1 MRRIA
6 FVPAC
11 CLTFFAV
18 SACTETLQETGSAVQ
33 GEVVL
38 DLSAQKWTRPVVK
51 SQQARTELDN
61 SVSPDDFTVE
71 IFRTDGTD
79 GDVRIFRESYADVK
93 GQSIGLNGGR
103 FRLYAYYG
111 DPDAAGFDA
120 WYYAAEQDFS
130 ITAEQRHVSL
140 SAVAKL
146 SNVAVAVE
154 FGENIAADYPD
165 AYAEVSC
172 GEDAL
177 LTFSQ
182 EETRVGYMPAGK
194 LTVRVYATVD
204 GELRYFEYRPA
215 DGDDVYEPNDF
226 VTFRLDTAPG
236 ESSVS
241 LSVSIDRETE
251 LIEKAVEIPASML
264 PQEAPVI
271 NVSGFTGGT
280 GLEIVEASAV
290 PEQLRA
296 DIVAGAGIAHCYLDI
311 ESGYLQKALGKP
323 EASFRIDLASVD
335 GADAEILK
343 ANGFRWMRSMSGQR
357 LAYVDFT
364 GVARILAGR
373 VYDAGNPFSA
383 SISITVEDMLPE
395 PQTAVSDAYS
405 ISEAAP
411 EFSFSAVS
419 TDAWARSIRGM
430 EISYAKGNPD
440 VLKLQYRPAAGG
452 EWADAVL
459 SSDNGSVLSFDNITG
474 LTPST
479 EYELRAIYNGNEA
492 TAVTA
497 RLTTEEAAQ
506 VGNSGFEEWTKET
519 FEYQKKVIFNV
530 GTGKVDWWKPWSDAS
545 SAWWTVNSK
554 VSMPS
559 ESTPAYD
566 KFKCLPTVS
575 YSTTNKF
582 SGNSSAQIMTINIGS
597 GNSLSSW
604 GGTSGDWFVGELYIG
619 TSDDF
624 VSPATTG
631 HSFGSRPD
639 KFTFYHQYWRYA
651 DGETWEAEV
660 SLSSSD
666 GTVIATGSATG
677 GAMDTWKL
685 IEIPLVYSVFDKTAS
700 SIYIRFKSSSDG
712 STHSCSAGGSWH
724 EMGGVVPEEKDE
736 NRIKA
741 SAVFRIDNLQL
752 IYE

>member
-11 CLTFFAV
+11 CLTFFFFF
-18 SACTETLQETGSAVQ
+18 SCTETLQETGSAVQ

-111 DPDAAGFDA
+111 DPDATGFDA

-177 LTFSQ
+177 LTFGQ
-182 EETRVGYMPAGK
+182 DETRVGYIPAGK

-241 LSVSIDRETE
+241 LGVSIDRETE
-251 LIEKAVEIPASML
+251 LIEKNVELPASML

-364 GVARILAGR
+364 GVARMLAGR

-430 EISYAKGNPD
+430 EIGYAKGNPD
-440 VLKLQYRPAAGG
+440 VLKLQYRPASGG
-452 EWADAVL
+452 EWTDASL
-459 SSDNGSVLSFDNITG
+459 SSDSGSALSFSNITG

-506 VGNSGFEEWTKET
+506 VGNSGFEEWYEWEYYVNNSNLFGIGDDVYQTNYAPYSENGDKWWDSNNSITTPSDRTNTGASYKSFPMVTYTEGHNGGKAAQIMAIAVNDANTYFSSLSDAVPGEIFIGTYNGDRKHVFPSRPSKFAFWYKYTPRFDKNNSTDTFRAHITLMNNGNIIGEST
-519 FEYQKKVIFNV
+519 FEYTASANVDDWTYVETDIDYSVIDQKATDIYIQFLQSV
-530 GTGKVDWWKPWSDAS
+530 S
-545 SAWWTVNSK
+545 SA
-554 VSMPS
+554 
-559 ESTPAYD
+559 
-566 KFKCLPTVS
+566 PTYTMNVAI
-575 YSTTNKF
+575 T
-582 SGNSSAQIMTINIGS
+582 
-597 GNSLSSW
+597 
-604 GGTSGDWFVGELYIG
+604 
-619 TSDDF
+619 
-624 VSPATTG
+624 
-631 HSFGSRPD
+631 
-639 KFTFYHQYWRYA
+639 YA
-651 DGETWEAEV
+651 G
-660 SLSSSD
+660 
-666 GTVIATGSATG
+666 
-677 GAMDTWKL
+677 
-685 IEIPLVYSVFDKTAS
+685 KTANV
-700 SIYIRFKSSSDG
+700 
-712 STHSCSAGGSWH
+712 HGGSILC
-724 EMGGVVPEEKDE
+724 VD
-736 NRIKA
+736 
-741 SAVFRIDNLQL
+741 DLQL

>member
-18 SACTETLQETGSAVQ
+18 SACTETLQETGAGVQ
-33 GEVVL
+33 GEVLL
-38 DLSAQKWTRPVVK
+38 DLTAEQRIRPVSK
-51 SQQARTELDN
+51 SQTDGSVIDN

-71 IFRTDGTD
+71 IFRTDSPD
-79 GDVRIFRESYADVK
+79 GDVRIFRESYADIK
-93 GQSIGLNGGR
+93 GQPIGLNGGR

-111 DPDAAGFDA
+111 DPDTAGFDA

-172 GEDAL
+172 GENAL

-271 NVSGFTGGT
+271 NVSGFEGGT
-280 GLEIVEASAV
+280 SLEVAEAAV
-290 PEQLRA
+290 LPEQVRA
-296 DIVAGAGIAHCYLDI
+296 DITAGAGIAHCYLDI
-311 ESGYLQKALGKP
+311 ESEYLQKALGRS
-323 EASFRIDLASVD
+323 ETSFRIDLASVD
-335 GADAEILK
+335 GADAEVLR

-364 GVARILAGR
+364 GVARMLAGR

-440 VLKLQYRPAAGG
+440 VLKLQYRPVSGG
-452 EWADAVL
+452 EWSDAAL

-479 EYELRAIYNGNEA
+479 EYELRAIYNGNGN

-497 RLTTEEAAQ
+497 VLTTEEAAQ
-506 VGNSGFEEWTKET
+506 VGNSGFEEWTDAIHEIDGWLST
-519 FEYQKKVIFNV
+519 DKVN
-530 GTGKVDWWKPWSDAS
+530 WYLPWKDAS
-545 SAWWTVNSK
+545 SAVWAVNSK
-554 VSMPS
+554 VSMPDS
-559 ESTPAYD
+559 YNAAYLSY
-566 KFKCLPTVS
+566 KCHPTVS
-575 YSTTNKF
+575 YLNTDAYEKTNY
-582 SGNSSAQIMTINIGS
+582 AQIVTVAVGAAASEASNGTSYYGELFIGS
-597 GNSLSSW
+597 A
-604 GGTSGDWFVGELYIG
+604 T
-619 TSDDF
+619 DDGKYE
-624 VSPATTG
+624 TTG
-631 HSFGSRPD
+631 TTFHSRPD
-639 KFTFYHQYWRYA
+639 KLAFYYKYSSYENEQFYVH
-651 DGETWEAEV
+651 AEV
-660 SLSSSD
+660 RKSD
-666 GTVIATGSATG
+666 GTVIATAHTDAGPASDGWTRYEMPFTYSDSTSESA
-677 GAMDTWKL
+677 
-685 IEIPLVYSVFDKTAS
+685 
-700 SIYIRFKSSSDG
+700 SIFIAFRSTSSS
-712 STHSCSAGGSWH
+712 SPKVRKMTIQEIGGSYTIH
-724 EMGGVVPEEKDE
+724 GGSILCVD
-736 NRIKA
+736 
-741 SAVFRIDNLQL
+741 DLQL

>member
-177 LTFSQ
+177 LTFGQ
-182 EETRVGYMPAGK
+182 DETRVGYIPAGK

-241 LSVSIDRETE
+241 LGVSIDRETE
-251 LIEKAVEIPASML
+251 LIEKNVELPASML

-364 GVARILAGR
+364 GVARMLAGR

-440 VLKLQYRPAAGG
+440 VLKLQYRPVSGG
-452 EWADAVL
+452 EWSDAAL

-479 EYELRAIYNGNEA
+479 EYELRAIYNGNGN

-497 RLTTEEAAQ
+497 VLTTEEAAQ
-506 VGNSGFEEWTKET
+506 VGNSGFEEWTVKE
-519 FEYQKKVIFNV
+519 FEFRYKFGLINKTHNI
-530 GTGKVDWWKPWSDAS
+530 DWYHPWSSEETDI
-545 SAWWTVNSK
+545 WWAVNSRAA
-554 VSMPS
+554 MPA
-559 ESTPAYD
+559 STAVISANWNWVR
-566 KFKCLPTVS
+566 FPTVAYTNS
-575 YSTTNKF
+575 PYSGKF
-582 SGNSSAQIMTINIGS
+582 AAM
-597 GNSLSSW
+597 
-604 GGTSGDWFVGELYIG
+604 LYAVEA
-619 TSDDF
+619 DDF
-624 VSPATTG
+624 VTETINGDRFPGELFIGSANDRGG
-631 HSFGSRPD
+631 HASEGHAFASRPD
-639 KFTFYHQYWRYA
+639 RLEFMYKYESVDNETYGVDVKLYA
-651 DGETWEAEV
+651 EDGVEIA
-660 SLSSSD
+660 SG
-666 GTVIATGSATG
+666 GTVTGTASASWT
-677 GAMDTWKL
+677 
-685 IEIPLVYSVFDKTAS
+685 EFSIPLTYSDSAKKATE
-700 SIYIRFKSSSDG
+700 IYISFKSTTSSEPAVNKNKTVQISSEDG
-712 STHSCSAGGSWH
+712 STVKEYTGNFGSTLY
-724 EMGGVVPEEKDE
+724 VDD
-736 NRIKA
+736 IK
-741 SAVFRIDNLQL
+741 L

>member
-18 SACTETLQETGSAVQ
+18 SACTETLQETGAGVQ
-33 GEVVL
+33 GEVLL
-38 DLSAQKWTRPVVK
+38 DLTAEQRIRPVVK

-172 GEDAL
+172 GENAL
-177 LTFSQ
+177 LTFGQ
-182 EETRVGYMPAGK
+182 DETRVGYIPAGK

-204 GELRYFEYRPA
+204 GELRYFEYRSV

-241 LSVSIDRETE
+241 LGVSIDRETE
-251 LIEKAVEIPASML
+251 LIEKNVELPASML
-264 PQEAPVI
+264 PQETPEI

-364 GVARILAGR
+364 GVARMLAGR

-440 VLKLQYRPAAGG
+440 VLKLQYRPVSGG
-452 EWADAVL
+452 EWSDAAL

-479 EYELRAIYNGNEA
+479 EYELRAIYNGNGN

-497 RLTTEEAAQ
+497 VLTTEEAAQ
-506 VGNSGFEEWTKET
+506 VGNSGFEEWTDAIHEIDGWLST
-519 FEYQKKVIFNV
+519 DKVN
-530 GTGKVDWWKPWSDAS
+530 WYLPWKDAS
-545 SAWWTVNSK
+545 SAVWAVNSK
-554 VSMPS
+554 VSMPDS
-559 ESTPAYD
+559 YNAAYLSY
-566 KFKCLPTVS
+566 KCHPTVS
-575 YSTTNKF
+575 YLNTDAYEKTNY
-582 SGNSSAQIMTINIGS
+582 AQIVTVAVGAAASEASNGTSYYGELFIGS
-597 GNSLSSW
+597 A
-604 GGTSGDWFVGELYIG
+604 T
-619 TSDDF
+619 DDGKYE
-624 VSPATTG
+624 TTG
-631 HSFGSRPD
+631 TTFHSRPD
-639 KFTFYHQYWRYA
+639 KLAFYYKYSSYENEQFYVH
-651 DGETWEAEV
+651 AEV
-660 SLSSSD
+660 RKSD
-666 GTVIATGSATG
+666 GTVIATAHTDAGPASDGWTRYEMPFTYSDSTSESA
-677 GAMDTWKL
+677 
-685 IEIPLVYSVFDKTAS
+685 
-700 SIYIRFKSSSDG
+700 SIFITFRSTSSS
-712 STHSCSAGGSWH
+712 SPKVRKMTIQEIGGSYTIH
-724 EMGGVVPEEKDE
+724 GGSILCVD
-736 NRIKA
+736 
-741 SAVFRIDNLQL
+741 DLQL

>member
-11 CLTFFAV
+11 CLSFFAV
-18 SACTETLQETGSAVQ
+18 SACTETLQETGAGVQ
-33 GEVVL
+33 GEVLL
-38 DLSAQKWTRPVVK
+38 DLTAEQRIRPVSK
-51 SQQARTELDN
+51 SQTDGSVIDK

-71 IFRTDGTD
+71 IFRTDSPD
-79 GDVRIFRESYADVK
+79 GDVRIFRESYADIK
-93 GQSIGLNGGR
+93 GQPIGLNGGR

-111 DPDAAGFDA
+111 EPDAAGFDA

-177 LTFSQ
+177 LTFGQ
-182 EETRVGYMPAGK
+182 DETRVGYIPAGK

-241 LSVSIDRETE
+241 LGVSIDRETE
-251 LIEKAVEIPASML
+251 LIEKNVELPASML

-364 GVARILAGR
+364 GVARMLAGR

-440 VLKLQYRPAAGG
+440 VLKLQYRPVSGG
-452 EWADAVL
+452 EWSDAAL

-479 EYELRAIYNGNEA
+479 EYELRAIYNGNGN

-497 RLTTEEAAQ
+497 VLTTEEAAQ
-506 VGNSGFEEWTKET
+506 VGNSGFEEWTDAIHEIDGWFST
-519 FEYQKKVIFNV
+519 DKVN
-530 GTGKVDWWKPWSDAS
+530 WYLPWKDAS
-545 SAWWTVNSK
+545 SAVWAVNSK
-554 VSMPS
+554 VSMPDS
-559 ESTPAYD
+559 YNAAYLSY
-566 KFKCLPTVS
+566 KCHPTVS
-575 YSTTNKF
+575 YLNTDAYEKTNY
-582 SGNSSAQIMTINIGS
+582 AQIVTVAVGAAASEASNGTSYYGELFIGS
-597 GNSLSSW
+597 A
-604 GGTSGDWFVGELYIG
+604 T
-619 TSDDF
+619 DDGKYE
-624 VSPATTG
+624 TTG
-631 HSFGSRPD
+631 TTFHSRPD
-639 KFTFYHQYWRYA
+639 KLAFYYKYSSYENEQFYVH
-651 DGETWEAEV
+651 AEV
-660 SLSSSD
+660 RKSD
-666 GTVIATGSATG
+666 GTVIATAHTDAGPASDGWTRYEMPFTYSDSTSESA
-677 GAMDTWKL
+677 
-685 IEIPLVYSVFDKTAS
+685 
-700 SIYIRFKSSSDG
+700 SIFITFRSTSSS
-712 STHSCSAGGSWH
+712 SPKVRKMTIQEIGGSYTIH
-724 EMGGVVPEEKDE
+724 GGSILCVD
-736 NRIKA
+736 
-741 SAVFRIDNLQL
+741 DLQL

>member
-1 MRRIA
+1 M
-6 FVPAC
+6 
-11 CLTFFAV
+11 
-18 SACTETLQETGSAVQ
+18 Q

-71 IFRTDGTD
+71 IFRTDGAD

-194 LTVRVYATVD
+194 FTVRVYATVD
-204 GELRYFEYRPA
+204 GELRYFEYRPV

-241 LSVSIDRETE
+241 LGVSIDRETE
-251 LIEKAVEIPASML
+251 LIEKNVELPASML
-264 PQEAPVI
+264 PQETPEI

-364 GVARILAGR
+364 GVARMLAGR

-452 EWADAVL
+452 EWTDASL
-459 SSDNGSVLSFDNITG
+459 SSDSGSALSFSNITG

-506 VGNSGFEEWTKET
+506 VGNSGFEEWTDAIHEIDGWFST
-519 FEYQKKVIFNV
+519 DKVN
-530 GTGKVDWWKPWSDAS
+530 WYLPWKDAS
-545 SAWWTVNSK
+545 SAVWAVNSK
-554 VSMPS
+554 VSMPDS
-559 ESTPAYD
+559 YNTAYLSY
-566 KFKCLPTVS
+566 KCHPTVS
-575 YSTTNKF
+575 YLNTDAYEKTNY
-582 SGNSSAQIMTINIGS
+582 AQIVTVAVGAAASEASNGTSYYGELFIGS
-597 GNSLSSW
+597 A
-604 GGTSGDWFVGELYIG
+604 T
-619 TSDDF
+619 DDGKYE
-624 VSPATTG
+624 TTG
-631 HSFGSRPD
+631 TTFHSRPD
-639 KFTFYHQYWRYA
+639 KLAFYYKYSSYEKEQFYVH
-651 DGETWEAEV
+651 AEV
-660 SLSSSD
+660 RKSD
-666 GTVIATGSATG
+666 GTVIATAHTDAGPASDGWTRYEMPFTYSDTTSESA
-677 GAMDTWKL
+677 
-685 IEIPLVYSVFDKTAS
+685 
-700 SIYIRFKSSSDG
+700 SIFIAFRSTSSS
-712 STHSCSAGGSWH
+712 SPKVRKMTIQEIGGSYTIH
-724 EMGGVVPEEKDE
+724 GGSILCVD
-736 NRIKA
+736 
-741 SAVFRIDNLQL
+741 DLQL

>member
-1 MRRIA
+1 MICGGSILNRFFMRRMK
-6 FVPAC
+6 FVLA
-11 CLTFFAV
+11 CLTMGAV
-18 SACTETLQETGSAVQ
+18 FACTETLQETGSAVQ

-51 SQQARTELDN
+51 SHQARTELDN

-177 LTFSQ
+177 LTFGQ
-182 EETRVGYMPAGK
+182 DETRVGYIPAGK

-204 GELRYFEYRPA
+204 GELRYFEYRPV

-241 LSVSIDRETE
+241 LGVSIDRETE
-251 LIEKAVEIPASML
+251 LIEKNVELPASML
-264 PQEAPVI
+264 PQETPEI
-271 NVSGFTGGT
+271 NVSGFTDGT

-290 PEQLRA
+290 PDQLRA

-364 GVARILAGR
+364 GVARMLAGR

-506 VGNSGFEEWTKET
+506 VGNSGFEEWTDAIHEIDGWFST
-519 FEYQKKVIFNV
+519 DKVN
-530 GTGKVDWWKPWSDAS
+530 WYLPWKDAS
-545 SAWWTVNSK
+545 SAVWAVNSK
-554 VSMPS
+554 VSMPDS
-559 ESTPAYD
+559 YNAAYLSY
-566 KFKCLPTVS
+566 KCHPTVS
-575 YSTTNKF
+575 YLNTDAYEKTNY
-582 SGNSSAQIMTINIGS
+582 AQIVTVAVGAAASEASNGTSYYGELFIGS
-597 GNSLSSW
+597 A
-604 GGTSGDWFVGELYIG
+604 T
-619 TSDDF
+619 DDGKYE
-624 VSPATTG
+624 TTG
-631 HSFGSRPD
+631 TTFHSRPD
-639 KFTFYHQYWRYA
+639 KLAFYYKYSSYENEQFYVH
-651 DGETWEAEV
+651 AEV
-660 SLSSSD
+660 RKSD
-666 GTVIATGSATG
+666 GTVIATAHTDAGPASDGWTRYEMPFTYSDSTSESA
-677 GAMDTWKL
+677 
-685 IEIPLVYSVFDKTAS
+685 
-700 SIYIRFKSSSDG
+700 SIFITFRSTSSS
-712 STHSCSAGGSWH
+712 SPKVRKMTIQEIGGSYTIH
-724 EMGGVVPEEKDE
+724 GGSILCVD
-736 NRIKA
+736 
-741 SAVFRIDNLQL
+741 DLQL

>member
-18 SACTETLQETGSAVQ
+18 SACTETLQETGAGVQ
-33 GEVVL
+33 GEVLL
-38 DLSAQKWTRPVVK
+38 DLTAEQRIRPVSK
-51 SQQARTELDN
+51 SQTDGSVIDN

-71 IFRTDGTD
+71 IFRTDSPD
-79 GDVRIFRESYADVK
+79 GDVRIFRESYADIK
-93 GQSIGLNGGR
+93 GQPIGLNGGR

-177 LTFSQ
+177 LTFGQ
-182 EETRVGYMPAGK
+182 DETRVGYIPAGK

-204 GELRYFEYRPA
+204 GELRYFEYRPV

-241 LSVSIDRETE
+241 LGVSIDRETE
-251 LIEKAVEIPASML
+251 LIEKNVELPASML

-280 GLEIVEASAV
+280 GFEIVEASAV

-364 GVARILAGR
+364 GVARMLAGR

-452 EWADAVL
+452 EWTDASL
-459 SSDNGSVLSFDNITG
+459 SSDSGSALSFSNITG

-506 VGNSGFEEWTKET
+506 VGNSGFEEWTDAIHEIDGWLST
-519 FEYQKKVIFNV
+519 DKVN
-530 GTGKVDWWKPWSDAS
+530 WYLPWKDAS
-545 SAWWTVNSK
+545 SAVWAVNSK
-554 VSMPS
+554 VSMPDS
-559 ESTPAYD
+559 YNAAYLSY
-566 KFKCLPTVS
+566 KCHPTVS
-575 YSTTNKF
+575 YLNTDAYEKTNY
-582 SGNSSAQIMTINIGS
+582 AQIVTVAVGAAASEASNGTSYYGELFIGS
-597 GNSLSSW
+597 A
-604 GGTSGDWFVGELYIG
+604 T
-619 TSDDF
+619 DDGKYE
-624 VSPATTG
+624 TTG
-631 HSFGSRPD
+631 TTFHSRPD
-639 KFTFYHQYWRYA
+639 KLAFYYKYSSYENEQFYVH
-651 DGETWEAEV
+651 AEV
-660 SLSSSD
+660 RKSD
-666 GTVIATGSATG
+666 GTVIATAHTDAGPASDGWTRYEMPFTYSDSTSESA
-677 GAMDTWKL
+677 
-685 IEIPLVYSVFDKTAS
+685 
-700 SIYIRFKSSSDG
+700 SIFIAFRSTSSS
-712 STHSCSAGGSWH
+712 SPKVRKMTIQEIGGSYTIH
-724 EMGGVVPEEKDE
+724 GGSILCVD
-736 NRIKA
+736 
-741 SAVFRIDNLQL
+741 DLQL

>member
-6 FVPAC
+6 FIPAC

-18 SACTETLQETGSAVQ
+18 SACTETLQETGAGVQ
-33 GEVVL
+33 GEVLL
-38 DLSAQKWTRPVVK
+38 DLTAEQRIRPVSK
-51 SQQARTELDN
+51 SQTDGSVIDN

-71 IFRTDGTD
+71 IFRTDSPD
-79 GDVRIFRESYADVK
+79 GDVRIFRESYADIK
-93 GQSIGLNGGR
+93 GQPIGLNGGR

-177 LTFSQ
+177 LTFGQ
-182 EETRVGYMPAGK
+182 DETRVGYIPAGK

-204 GELRYFEYRPA
+204 GELRYFEYRPV

-271 NVSGFTGGT
+271 NVSGFEGGT
-280 GLEIVEASAV
+280 SLEVAEAAV
-290 PEQLRA
+290 LPEQVRA
-296 DIVAGAGIAHCYLDI
+296 DITAGAGIAHCYLDI
-311 ESGYLQKALGKP
+311 ESEYLQKALGRS
-323 EASFRIDLASVD
+323 ETSFRIDLVSVD
-335 GADAEILK
+335 GHDAEVLR

-364 GVARILAGR
+364 GVARMLAGR

-383 SISITVEDMLPE
+383 RIKLTVEDMLPKPQSGVSE
-395 PQTAVSDAYS
+395 PYTIEEV
-405 ISEAAP
+405 AP
-411 EFSFSAVS
+411 EFSFDVLPA
-419 TDAWARSIRGM
+419 DAWAKSIRGM
-430 EISYAKGNPD
+430 EIGYAKGNPD
-440 VLKLQYRPAAGG
+440 VLKLQYRPASGG
-452 EWADAVL
+452 EWTDASL
-459 SSDNGSVLSFDNITG
+459 SSDSGSALSFSNITG

-506 VGNSGFEEWTKET
+506 VGNSGFEEWTDAIHEIDGWFST
-519 FEYQKKVIFNV
+519 DKVN
-530 GTGKVDWWKPWSDAS
+530 WYLPWKDAS
-545 SAWWTVNSK
+545 SAVWAVNSK
-554 VSMPS
+554 VSMPDS
-559 ESTPAYD
+559 YNAAYLSY
-566 KFKCLPTVS
+566 KCHPTVS
-575 YSTTNKF
+575 YLNTDAYEKTNY
-582 SGNSSAQIMTINIGS
+582 AQIVTVAVGAAASEASNGTSYYGELFIGS
-597 GNSLSSW
+597 A
-604 GGTSGDWFVGELYIG
+604 T
-619 TSDDF
+619 DDGKYE
-624 VSPATTG
+624 TTG
-631 HSFGSRPD
+631 TTFHSRPD
-639 KFTFYHQYWRYA
+639 KLAFYYKYSSYENEQFYVH
-651 DGETWEAEV
+651 AEV
-660 SLSSSD
+660 RKSD
-666 GTVIATGSATG
+666 GTVIATAHTDAGPASDGWTRYEMPFTYSDSTSESA
-677 GAMDTWKL
+677 
-685 IEIPLVYSVFDKTAS
+685 
-700 SIYIRFKSSSDG
+700 SIFIAFRSTSSS
-712 STHSCSAGGSWH
+712 SPKVRKMTIQEIGGSYTIH
-724 EMGGVVPEEKDE
+724 GGSILCVD
-736 NRIKA
+736 
-741 SAVFRIDNLQL
+741 DLQL